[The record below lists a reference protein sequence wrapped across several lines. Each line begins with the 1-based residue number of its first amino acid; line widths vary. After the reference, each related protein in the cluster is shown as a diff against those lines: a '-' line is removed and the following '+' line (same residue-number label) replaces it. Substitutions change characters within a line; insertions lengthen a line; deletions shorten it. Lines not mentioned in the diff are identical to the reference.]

1 MRITFLSL
9 ALAACSLLAEQK
21 PIEKTHELM
30 KAYEADLFPFID
42 PFVEVYSLEHGQL
55 VFSRLKS
62 IRGTST
68 PLGLVSDA
76 LVNFHA
82 QSRELD
88 QALVQHV
95 LADAEKLITSS
106 GYSHKEKQSNW
117 LALAYLRDYLARFE
131 APTQTVDRD
140 GKPVEGEND
149 KKKQKQEQA
158 KQPPEHP
165 ELPEDYK
172 PHSKET
178 GDKEP
183 GKKED
188 QVVLA
193 ETNFATPYFG
203 QRTYA
208 EIVRHA
214 PAPFKSIEIP
224 LGFQKP
230 GKYGLTGK
238 TLTVNTLGKTSIK
251 LFLPAGHEPLQPE
264 DTRAEI
270 TRDAKGV
277 YVLTISKPLDSVVI
291 PIQETRASVL
301 NPMLREIYT
310 RPIGFSNTDW
320 PALIR
325 NDLLDKQL
333 ASDLAKAKAVQN
345 HIALKYLYSVGP
357 KPETDPIDALN
368 AGAFQCDMA
377 AYLMV
382 GILRDV
388 YQIPARP
395 IAGFRGKKHGSGK
408 DEKTYL
414 VQPGEA
420 HAWVE
425 AYIDGRWQVFDP
437 TPVKKDKKEDKKEE
451 GEKDEYSDRA
461 LDDQPQSDEAETE
474 NDVIPGNDP
483 GSSSKAESL
492 DPGSEAGVT
501 ENSTISNS
509 TNSTGSTGPQMDSEE
524 LANKLELGSLELN
537 PSEDR
542 TPLRERFLR
551 VLAKFILDPTLD
563 GNVIFEKLHQAK
575 SFLGSSSELKNLV
588 EEQLIIHEK
597 GHPPLRTWLDEII
610 AQLQTRDLAKTYNDL
625 YRLTEA
631 LEAYTKL
638 IDEKQPHEAI
648 GNLKNAQKDIY
659 SLANLDSQDIAAVAE
674 FYNPLP
680 LIIHTL
686 LSQKYGLTKVGS
698 NQPTRE
704 VERLLKSGSLNDLRL
719 LSLLMPHTEFVLNS
733 VPRPEYEEVM
743 TWQRDSNRATGREL
757 LLAQK
762 PFEVLRGFMG
772 QPEKTPEQNW
782 REGTAY
788 SQVHRQRLEIPTGF
802 GKDDAER
809 ITIVLYDVSGSMHGD
824 PLKFQAGLISAF
836 TAQAISDVSPSGA
849 HRHRV
854 VLVPFHHQ
862 VGEPKKVTNAAE
874 ALAILDNYERKLDWG
889 SGGTD
894 IQKALIQAMALIAD
908 AERRSGEP
916 LATAN
921 IVLMTDG
928 EAPLDIPA
936 LVEARNAID
945 RSTPLQI
952 VYVAIGSSSNEL
964 IKFVGESE
972 GKGLGKGSHC
982 PFDNSKMSEI
992 LRKAAGPL
1000 ASAKPGQ
1007 LYTEKTAYDLPRS
1020 TEIHLRDAARYLS
1033 QFVAQV
1039 QVSHKHTS
1047 PGEHLKSLEKLSWN
1061 RPESTERRLEKW
1073 IQDLRR
1079 AGYTD
1084 VLAND
1089 KTLGLKARIAHD
1101 IFQHFEKIT
1110 GIKFNELSQKEQT
1123 ELKHYLCHA
1132 ASMGPLGCP

>member
-9 ALAACSLLAEQK
+9 ALAAASLLAEQK
-21 PIEKTHELM
+21 PIQKTHELM
-30 KAYEADLFPFID
+30 KAYEADLLPFID
-42 PFVEVYSLEHGQL
+42 PFADAYSLEHGQL

-76 LVNFHA
+76 LVNFQA

-88 QALVQHV
+88 EALVQHV
-95 LADAEKLITSS
+95 LTDAEKLITSS

-131 APTQTVDRD
+131 PPSQTVDRD
-140 GKPVEGEND
+140 GKPVEGEDD
-149 KKKQKQEQA
+149 KQKQKQEQDKQ
-158 KQPPEHP
+158 KQPREYP
-165 ELPEDYK
+165 ELPENYI
-172 PHSKET
+172 PHT
-178 GDKEP
+178 KEP
-183 GKKED
+183 DDKRPVKKED

-203 QRTYA
+203 QRSYA
-208 EIVRHA
+208 EVVRHA
-214 PAPFKSIEIP
+214 ECPFKSIEIP

-238 TLTVNTLGKTSIK
+238 TLKINTLRKTSIK

-277 YVLTISKPLDSVVI
+277 YILTTTKPLDSVEI
-291 PIQETRASVL
+291 PLQETKPSVL
-301 NPMLREIYT
+301 NPMIREIYT
-310 RPIGFSNTDW
+310 RPVGFTKSEF
-320 PALIR
+320 PAITRTELF
-325 NDLLDKQL
+325 DKQFGSEL
-333 ASDLAKAKAVQN
+333 ATAKAVQN

-357 KPETDPIDALN
+357 KPQTDPIDALN
-368 AGAFQCDMA
+368 AGAFQYDMA
-377 AYLMV
+377 AYIMV
-382 GILRDV
+382 GVLRDI
-388 YQIPARP
+388 YQIPAR
-395 IAGFRGKKHGSGK
+395 AVSGFRAKKHGSGK
-408 DEKTYL
+408 DQKSYL

-425 AYIDGRWQVFDP
+425 AYIDGKWQVFDP

-451 GEKDEYSDRA
+451 GEKDEYSDRV
-461 LDDQPQSDEAETE
+461 LDDQPQPDEPEEQDGKSGSDSADSEK
-474 NDVIPGNDP
+474 IPP
-483 GSSSKAESL
+483 SPPSSKGGNE
-492 DPGSEAGVT
+492 T
-501 ENSTISNS
+501 N
-509 TNSTGSTGPQMDSEE
+509 NSTGSEGPQMSSEE
-524 LANKLELGSLELN
+524 LAGKLELGSLELE
-537 PSEDR
+537 PTEDR
-542 TPLRERFLR
+542 SPLQERFLR

-563 GNVIFEKLHQAK
+563 GNVIFEKLDQAK
-575 SFLGSSSELKNLV
+575 VILSSISQLRSLV
-588 EEQLIIHEK
+588 QEQLIIHEK
-597 GHPPLRTWLDEII
+597 RHPPLKFWLDEII

-631 LEAYTKL
+631 LEAYAKL

-648 GNLKNAQKDIY
+648 GNLRNAQKEIY
-659 SLANLDSQDIAAVAE
+659 SLAHLDSGDIAAVAE

-680 LIIHTL
+680 WIIHTL

-704 VERLLKSGSLNDLRL
+704 VARLLKNGSLNDLRL
-719 LSLLMPHTEFVLNS
+719 LSLLMPYTDFVLNS

-743 TWQRDSNRATGREL
+743 TWQRDSRRATGREL
-757 LLAQK
+757 LPAQK

-772 QPEKTPEQNW
+772 QPGKTPEQNW

-788 SQVHRQRLEIPTGF
+788 VQVHRQRLKIPTGF
-802 GKDDAER
+802 GNDDAER

-849 HRHRV
+849 HRHKV
-854 VLVPFHHQ
+854 VLVPFHDQ

-916 LATAN
+916 LAAAN

-928 EAPLDIPA
+928 KASLDIPA
-936 LVEARNAID
+936 LAEARNAID

-952 VYVAIGSSSNEL
+952 MFVAIGETNEEL
-964 IKFVGESE
+964 IKFVQESE
-972 GKGLGKGSHC
+972 KAGIEQGFYRH
-982 PFDNSKMSEI
+982 FDDRKISEI
-992 LRKAAGPL
+992 LKKAAAPL
-1000 ASAKPGQ
+1000 NGFKPGE
-1007 LYTEKTAYDLPRS
+1007 LYTEKTASDLPRS
-1020 TEIHLRDAARYLS
+1020 TKTHLRDAAQHLS
-1033 QFVAQV
+1033 QFIAQV
-1039 QVSHKHTS
+1039 QASHKHTS
-1047 PGEHLKSLEKLSWN
+1047 PAEHLKSVEKLSWN
-1061 RPESTERRLEKW
+1061 RPESTKRRLETW
-1073 IQDLRR
+1073 IKELRR
-1079 AGYTD
+1079 AGLTR

-1089 KTLGLKARIAHD
+1089 KTLSLKARLADD
-1101 IFQHFEKIT
+1101 IFQYFEKLT
-1110 GIKFNELSQKEQT
+1110 RIKLNELSQNEQT
-1123 ELKHYLCHA
+1123 QFKQYLRDA
-1132 ASMGPLGCP
+1132 ADMNPLGYP